1 MIHSLRGVTDATR
14 RPFFERPDHRD
25 AVVRGIRAGVLPLKF
40 AYAGSAAHTHDR
52 LAHGEGY
59 QSVIGAVSHVREAL
73 HHAGLDDLSRIAELG
88 PGNGVNSLAL
98 LRQLKD
104 IERFPSRFLGLDF
117 SATLLDIAA
126 DNFEREMPEVCFDGV
141 IWDAEAGPTEAIR
154 DWRKEQSEPGPIPL
168 LFLGNTIGNLE
179 DPVTAVRNMLASMST
194 EDTLV
199 IGATLRGTGDMTKPY
214 ENEVFRAAALEPLVA
229 CGIDTRLLRFRVEY
243 RDHRVVGTAV
253 LDGPVALDGDV
264 LEAGHE
270 VRCFMSRRFSAAEI
284 EGIIAEAGGLPG
296 LASADASAD
305 HLVVTAGRR

>member
-1 MIHSLRGVTDATR
+1 MIHSPRGATDATR

-73 HHAGLDDLSRIAELG
+73 HSAELDDLSRIAELG

-104 IERFPSRFLGLDF
+104 IERFPGRFLGLDF

-126 DNFEREMPEVCFDGV
+126 DNFEREMPDVRFAGAV
-141 IWDAEAGPTEAIR
+141 WDAEAGPTDAIR
-154 DWRKEQSEPGPIPL
+154 DWREDEPGPIPL

-179 DPVTAVRNMLASMST
+179 DPVATVRNLLASMST

-199 IGATLRGTGDMTKPY
+199 IGATLRGSGDMTKPY
-214 ENEVFRAAALEPLVA
+214 ENEVFRAAALEPLIA
-229 CGIDTRLLRFRVEY
+229 CGIDTRLLEFRVEY
-243 RDHRVVGTAV
+243 RDHRVVGTAT
-253 LDGPVALDGDV
+253 LLGPVGEG

-284 EGIIAEAGGLPG
+284 EQIIDEAGGERG
-296 LASADASAD
+296 ITSADASAD
-305 HLVVTAGRR
+305 HLVVTARRR